1 MSASLNQT
9 STTNRSQ
16 SKRKKFANPNRGDI
30 DEVFDDE
37 WEETVLGPRKRLLQP
52 VGVNFESLPQNAY
65 EFVKIKT
72 NDLKILSENI
82 GKTYLPHS
90 RDPFSIVL
98 ANSDPFRVSQFESC
112 TLNDKLPRKVGHI
125 FNVGGSIWAM
135 DWCPNIQNQHD
146 QYLAIGGYKSTT
158 EEHHY
163 IARRQKNDVNYAIQ
177 IWKIDCQ
184 DDPTSIEDPK
194 LDIVIC
200 HEYGCTFDLQ
210 WCPYGAQDNCKDSF
224 EGQSEH
230 FIPKLGILAASFSD
244 GSIGIF
250 AIPKP
255 DYVRHKFGLSQD
267 SNKPLF
273 VKFLK
278 PLLVLSLPQVLCWT
292 ISWGGHKKIATGCTN
307 GDIAIWD
314 IEDILTSNITN
325 KNLSDSEV
333 VPIRY
338 FRAHDS
344 CIRQIAWNSMENPS
358 HTLSCGHDGRLLI
371 FNEREPWFKNMIQRI
386 RAFMMTTC
394 WPCHYGGI
402 AFADTDNTVRYIRM
416 DDLKK
421 TTGIIMHHANR
432 ISASYFH
439 PFMASCSADGTVKM
453 ANICRL
459 RDRHQV
465 DIILYSVF
473 FIFQLEIIIF
483 IHGLPYSISP
493 SQKPIQVTL
502 YRIGLDEDQKT
513 ILFWDNIKSQ
523 ETTATYHTPQ
533 AFSHFFKP
541 EVSIQRIAW
550 NPNFNAGTWIASGGT
565 LGLVRVESADRE

>member
-37 WEETVLGPRKRLLQP
+37 WEEVVLGPRKRLLQP

-72 NDLKILSENI
+72 NDLKILPENI

-98 ANSDPFRVSQFESC
+98 ANSDPIRVSQFESC

-184 DDPTSIEDPK
+184 DDATSIEDPK

-210 WCPYGAQDNCKDSF
+210 WCPYGAQDNCKDAF

-273 VKFLK
+273 VKILK

-325 KNLSDSEV
+325 KNLSDLE
-333 VPIRY
+333 
-338 FRAHDS
+338 
-344 CIRQIAWNSMENPS
+344 AWNSMENPS

-386 RAFMMTTC
+386 RAFIMTTC

-402 AFADTDNTVRYIRM
+402 AFADTDNT
-416 DDLKK
+416 
-421 TTGIIMHHANR
+421 R

-459 RDRHQV
+459 RDRH
-465 DIILYSVF
+465 
-473 FIFQLEIIIF
+473 
-483 IHGLPYSISP
+483 
-493 SQKPIQVTL
+493 QKPIQVTL

-550 NPNFNAGTWIASGGT
+550 NPNLNAGTWIASGGT

>member
-9 STTNRSQ
+9 PATNRSQ
-16 SKRKKFANPNRGDI
+16 SKRKKCANPSRGDI
-30 DEVFDDE
+30 GEIFNDD
-37 WEETVLGPRKRLLQP
+37 WEDVVLGPKKRLLQP
-52 VGVNFESLPQNAY
+52 VGVNFESLPQNVY
-65 EFVKIKT
+65 EFVKIKK
-72 NDLKILSENI
+72 NELEILPENI

-98 ANSDPFRVSQFESC
+98 ANSDPIRVSQLESC
-112 TLNDKLPRKVGHI
+112 SLNNKLPRKVGHI

-135 DWCPNIQNQHD
+135 DWCPNKQNQHN

-184 DDPTSIEDPK
+184 DDATSIKDPK

-210 WCPYGAQDNCKDSF
+210 WCPYGAQDDCEDAF
-224 EGQSEH
+224 EGQSEN
-230 FIPKLGILAASFSD
+230 FIPKLGMLAASFSD

-250 AIPKP
+250 AIPQS
-255 DYVRHKFGLSQD
+255 DYVRHKFNLSQE
-267 SNKPLF
+267 PLY
-273 VKFLK
+273 VKFSN

-292 ISWGGHKKIATGCTN
+292 VSWGGHKKIATGCTN

-314 IEDILTSNITN
+314 IEDILTSNATN
-325 KNLSDSEV
+325 ETLNDSE
-333 VPIRY
+333 
-338 FRAHDS
+338 AHDS
-344 CIRQIAWNSMENPS
+344 CIRQITWNSIENPS

-386 RAFMMTTC
+386 RAFMMTAC

-402 AFADTDNTVRYIRM
+402 AFADTDNTIRYIRM

-421 TTGIIMHHANR
+421 TTGLIMHHANVFR
-432 ISASYFH
+432 IAASYFH

-459 RDRHQV
+459 RDRHQ
-465 DIILYSVF
+465 
-473 FIFQLEIIIF
+473 
-483 IHGLPYSISP
+483 
-493 SQKPIQVTL
+493 KPIQVTL

-513 ILFWDNIKSQ
+513 VLFWDNIKSQ
-523 ETTATYHTPQ
+523 ETTVTYHTSQ

-550 NPNFNAGTWIASGGT
+550 NPNLNAGTWIASGGT